1 MRYGFWRQRAGGGTP
16 AEKLFETN
24 ELAPVVA
31 ISPDQKRLLYQVYD
45 NNSWNLY
52 RVTLDSARQ
61 PVQYLAMRNVNEM
74 APRFSPDGKW
84 VAAMSDESGQSE
96 VYVRSFPEPSSRVQV
111 SVDGGVQP
119 TWSRDGR
126 SLYYR
131 AGGLLLAAR
140 IELSPSF
147 RVLSTD
153 TVSTIVSAPF
163 LGFGSD
169 YDVQRDGKRMVT
181 LISNRDDY
189 QLVVAPNWI
198 TEFREKVASSERASR
213 R

>member
-1 MRYGFWRQRAGGGTP
+1 MRFGFWRQRASGGTQ

-24 ELAPVVA
+24 DLAPTVA
-31 ISPDQKRLLYQVYD
+31 ISPDQKALVYQVYD

-52 RVTLDSARQ
+52 RVNLDSARQ
-61 PVQYLAMRNVNEM
+61 PAPYLVTRNVNEM

-84 VAAMSDESGQSE
+84 VAAMTDESGQME
-96 VYVRSFPEPSSRVQV
+96 VYVRSFPEPTSRIQV
-111 SVDGGVQP
+111 SVDGGQQP
-119 TWSRDGR
+119 SWAKDGR

-147 RVLSTD
+147 RVLGRD
-153 TVSTIVSAPF
+153 TVSTVVAAPY

-169 YDVQRDGKRMVT
+169 YDLQRDGKRMVT
-181 LISNRDDY
+181 LISNLDDY

-198 TEFREKVASSERASR
+198 TEFREKVAASEKSR